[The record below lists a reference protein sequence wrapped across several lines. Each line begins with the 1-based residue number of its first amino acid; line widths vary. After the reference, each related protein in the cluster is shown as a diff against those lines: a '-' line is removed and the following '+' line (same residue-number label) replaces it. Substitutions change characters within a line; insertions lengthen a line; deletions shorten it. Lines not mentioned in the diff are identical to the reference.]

1 MKRKVSIIVLCCLTI
16 LAVALYGC
24 GKKTRNGSQN
34 VSDGNSMDETTQIST
49 EKESEEKSEEK
60 SESEELTTEEDTED
74 TEAVE
79 DDEDNQTEEVV
90 EVAADN
96 NNAEQT
102 EAEVVNTEQNAQP
115 ENVVP
120 EPVVICIDPG
130 HGGDNEGTKETYD
143 GTLIME
149 KYLNYRIAQSLK
161 SYLEQYDNV
170 KVVMTRD
177 SDVNPSFSQRVNS
190 AISSNAGYIISVHVN
205 SRSSETI
212 DSHGCMVLM
221 SCSRYQPSNSKVP
234 SLYDTEYA
242 LAKSV
247 LSKLN
252 AIGIP
257 IANDW
262 NTEYTEGI
270 LQRTTTS
277 GETYPDGSQADY
289 YSLLYNG
296 TRAGIPTIIIE
307 HAFLSNENDYRSFLS
322 TDAKL
327 DALAKADAEGIM
339 ESIR

>member
-34 VSDGNSMDETTQIST
+34 VSAENSMDETTQIST
-49 EKESEEKSEEK
+49 EKESEEE

-74 TEAVE
+74 TKA
-79 DDEDNQTEEVV
+79 DGSDEDNQTEEVV

-96 NNAEQT
+96 NSDEQT
-102 EAEVVNTEQNAQP
+102 EAEAVNTEQNTQP
-115 ENVVP
+115 ETSGP

-190 AISSNAGYIISVHVN
+190 AISSDARYIISVHVN
-205 SRSSETI
+205 SRSSEEV

-221 SCSRYQPSNSKVP
+221 SCSRYQPSNSRVS

-252 AIGIP
+252 AMGIP

-307 HAFLSNENDYRSFLS
+307 HAFLSNENDYRNFLS

>member
-1 MKRKVSIIVLCCLTI
+1 MKRKVSIIVLCCLTV

-34 VSDGNSMDETTQIST
+34 ASAENSMDETTQIST
-49 EKESEEKSEEK
+49 EKESEEKSE
-60 SESEELTTEEDTED
+60 SEELTTEEETED
-74 TEAVE
+74 TETVE

-96 NNAEQT
+96 NSDEQT
-102 EAEVVNTEQNAQP
+102 EAEAVNTEQSTQP
-115 ENVVP
+115 ENVGP

-190 AISSNAGYIISVHVN
+190 AISSDARYIISVHVN
-205 SRSSETI
+205 SRSSEEV

-221 SCSRYQPSNSKVP
+221 SCSRYQPSNSRVS
-234 SLYDTEYA
+234 SLYDAEYA

-252 AIGIP
+252 AMGIP

-277 GETYPDGSQADY
+277 GETYPDGSHADY

-307 HAFLSNENDYRSFLS
+307 HAFLSNENDYRNFLS

>member
-1 MKRKVSIIVLCCLTI
+1 MKRKVSIIVLCCLTV

-34 VSDGNSMDETTQIST
+34 VSDENSMDETTQTST
-49 EKESEEKSEEK
+49 EKESEE
-60 SESEELTTEEDTED
+60 ESEELTTEEYTED
-74 TEAVE
+74 TEADGSDV
-79 DDEDNQTEEVV
+79 DNQTEEVV

-96 NNAEQT
+96 TNDEQT
-102 EAEVVNTEQNAQP
+102 EAEVVNTEQNTQP
-115 ENVVP
+115 ENVGP

-161 SYLEQYDNV
+161 GYLEQYDNV

-190 AISSNAGYIISVHVN
+190 AISSDARYIISVHVN
-205 SRSSETI
+205 SRSSEEV

-221 SCSRYQPSNSKVP
+221 SCSRYQPSNSRVS

-252 AIGIP
+252 AMGIP

-307 HAFLSNENDYRSFLS
+307 HAFLSNENDYRNFLS

>member
-1 MKRKVSIIVLCCLTI
+1 MKRKVSIIVLCCLTV

-34 VSDGNSMDETTQIST
+34 VSDENSMDETTQTST
-49 EKESEEKSEEK
+49 EKESEE
-60 SESEELTTEEDTED
+60 ESEELTTEEYTED
-74 TEAVE
+74 TEA
-79 DDEDNQTEEVV
+79 DGSDEDNQTEEVV

-96 NNAEQT
+96 TNDEQT
-102 EAEVVNTEQNAQP
+102 EAEVVNTEQNTQP
-115 ENVVP
+115 ENVGP

-161 SYLEQYDNV
+161 GYLEQYDNV

-190 AISSNAGYIISVHVN
+190 AISSDARYIISVHVN
-205 SRSSETI
+205 SRSSEEV

-221 SCSRYQPSNSKVP
+221 SCSRYQPSNSRVS

-252 AIGIP
+252 AMGIP

-307 HAFLSNENDYRSFLS
+307 HAFLSNENDYRNFLS